1 MKKHGTNQEP
11 LPKLDFNVTN
21 RCNFRCIHCCFR
33 SGETL
38 LDEFSIEKI
47 KEVLRNFKELGG
59 QRIDVTGGEPL
70 MRKDIAEIIKIGKK
84 IGLKIELVTNAS
96 LLTDR
101 KLKLFKKLGL
111 DAVAI
116 SLDGSSYKIYRKI
129 RPVSRETYSKIVS
142 NIKKCVKLG
151 FYTKVNTVV
160 FNSNLDDLV
169 NINELCIKW
178 EVNEH
183 GFYYFTPV
191 GRGTANLSEVVDPS
205 KWLKIIRSDLY
216 KRKDK
221 IKLSIE
227 TPVLESNLTK
237 NLNIFCY
244 LKNPWHLQIL
254 PDGNVYPCAI
264 MAFYNK
270 PCGNLYSQTLKEI
283 WYDKKLWDSTYY
295 RKNILPLLKKFGSC
309 VYFNKT
315 FKQLIRNRKFKFIC
329 PMCKYKTEDLY
340 EKTQ

>member
-1 MKKHGTNQEP
+1 MRQHKFNQKP

-21 RCNFRCIHCCFR
+21 RCNFRCIHCCFN

-38 LDEFSIEKI
+38 LDEFSIKKI
-47 KEVLRNFKELGG
+47 KEVLRDFKELGG

-84 IGLKIELVTNAS
+84 LDLKIELVTNAS

-116 SLDGSSYKIYRKI
+116 SLDGSDYKTYSKI
-129 RPVSRETYSKIVS
+129 RPVSRETYNKVVS
-142 NIKKCVKLG
+142 NIKNCVKLG

-169 NINELCIKW
+169 KITELCIKW

-191 GRGTANLSEVVDPS
+191 GRGTANLNEVVNPL
-205 KWLKIIRSDLY
+205 KWLKVVRNDLY
-216 KRKDK
+216 KRKDR

-227 TPVLESNLTK
+227 TPVLENDLTK
-237 NLNIFCY
+237 NLNISCY

-283 WYDKKLWDSTYY
+283 WHDKKLWNGTYY

-309 VYFNKT
+309 VYFNKS
-315 FKQLIRNRKFKFIC
+315 FKQLIKTKKFKFIC
-329 PMCKYKTEDLY
+329 LMCKYKTEDFY
-340 EKTQ
+340 EKA